1 MMNLKLTPFHFEEL
15 IKKSYSLDIIFL
27 LKLIDEQ
34 YDIKPLCEESAKI
47 KALYQSLIRKGLISE
62 ADEKVTTVGKELLV
76 FISTKEPSKIVKRKP
91 ALTEF
96 EEWWKMYPGTD
107 TFIHNG
113 KKFTGSRSLRQN
125 KEECRLKFDKILL
138 EGEYTAK
145 DLIEALVFDVEQKK
159 ANSIKTGINKLTYMQ
174 NSLTYLNQ
182 RSFEAFIELIKDGA
196 KIEEATKVAGSTDI

>member
-1 MMNLKLTPFHFEEL
+1 MNLKLTPFHFEEL

-34 YDIKPLCEESAKI
+34 YDVKPLCEESAKI

-76 FISTKEPSKIVKRKP
+76 FISTKEPNKIVKRKP

-96 EEWWKMYPGTD
+96 EEWWKVYPGTD
-107 TFIHNG
+107 TFTHNG
-113 KKFTGSRSLRQN
+113 RKFVGSRSLRQN

-159 ANSIKTGINKLTYMQ
+159 ANSIKTGMNKLTYMQ

-196 KIEEATKVAGSTDI
+196 KVEEAPKVAGSTDI